1 MLGWNEGLKVQK
13 QMSDFLCLKQE
24 YFSHGF
30 EIFPERATLTFEAST
45 LAGQGVSNPLQ
56 LIESSGEVHHP
67 DLDQSDPV
75 DAFTNEI
82 AYAVSAL
89 EGSVDDGFL
98 SGIGARDALALCY
111 KEAESVVTGRI
122 VAV

>member
-1 MLGWNEGLKVQK
+1 M
-13 QMSDFLCLKQE
+13 
-24 YFSHGF
+24 
-30 EIFPERATLTFEAST
+30 RACKSVLELMIRDLISF
-45 LAGQGVSNPLQ
+45 QQPLQ
-56 LIESSGEVHHP
+56 YQLHCEHHP

-82 AYAVSAL
+82 AYAISAL

-111 KEAESVVTGRI
+111 KEAESIATGKIVV
-122 VAV
+122 V